1 MLASASPPASVTL
14 SARARSLV
22 SSARVSW
29 VSIDTIDPIVIR
41 PAQRLL
47 TEERIEHVT
56 GFSSA
61 TARCR
66 FLSYRCAASVVAAP
80 AVRFPYG
87 TEPTDFHSLFV
98 GDRQMRKGRSS

>member
-1 MLASASPPASVTL
+1 
-14 SARARSLV
+14 
-22 SSARVSW
+22 

-47 TEERIEHVT
+47 TEERIEHIT

-80 AVRFPYG
+80 ALRFSYG
-87 TEPTDFHSLFV
+87 IEPTFFHSLFV
-98 GDRQMRKGRSS
+98 GDRQMRKGRSSLRKSGPLERTKE